1 MELRIPK
8 RKAPISHGKKEKV
21 PGTKSRALRFILLL
35 GMVSLLGDI
44 VYEGTRGV
52 IGPFLAS
59 LGASAAV
66 VGAAS
71 GLGEFLGYGLRPLSG
86 YLSDRWGGYWPLT
99 FLGYLALLSL
109 PFLCLAG
116 SWELAVLLLLVER
129 MGKAVRTPPR
139 DAMLSHA
146 ASRVGRG
153 WGFAL
158 HEALDQVG
166 AVIGPLLIAFLFS
179 LRGYRGTFSFLFLP
193 TFLLLVFLLLSWR
206 LYPHPSKLER
216 EEGRGE
222 SKESFRLYLLFVVF
236 STCGFLTFPLLA
248 YHLTSPFSEA
258 EVPLLYA
265 LAMGTDALF
274 ALWAGKTYDR
284 RGLSS
289 LLLVPLLSLP
299 IAPLVFLWGGRMA
312 GLLGVVFWGAAMG
325 MQETVMRAAVGEM
338 VPSRRRGTAYGLFS
352 SLYGLSGFAGNAL
365 MGLLYSSPN
374 LLVTFS
380 VTAELLSLPFLLL
393 MVRR

>member
-1 MELRIPK
+1 MELRTPK
-8 RKAPISHGKKEKV
+8 RKAPISRGKKEKV
-21 PGTKSRALRFILLL
+21 PGTKNRALRFILLL

-222 SKESFRLYLLFVVF
+222 SEESFRLYLLFVVF

-248 YHLTSPFSEA
+248 YH
-258 EVPLLYA
+258 
-265 LAMGTDALF
+265 
-274 ALWAGKTYDR
+274 
-284 RGLSS
+284 
-289 LLLVPLLSLP
+289 
-299 IAPLVFLWGGRMA
+299 
-312 GLLGVVFWGAAMG
+312 
-325 MQETVMRAAVGEM
+325 
-338 VPSRRRGTAYGLFS
+338 
-352 SLYGLSGFAGNAL
+352 
-365 MGLLYSSPN
+365 
-374 LLVTFS
+374 
-380 VTAELLSLPFLLL
+380 
-393 MVRR
+393 

>member
-1 MELRIPK
+1 MPG
-8 RKAPISHGKKEKV
+8 AKE
-21 PGTKSRALRFILLL
+21 RALRFILLL
-35 GMVSLLGDI
+35 GVVSLLGDI
-44 VYEGTRGV
+44 VYEGVRGV
-52 IGPFLAS
+52 AGPFLAS

-99 FLGYLALLSL
+99 LAGYLALLSL
-109 PFLCLAG
+109 PFLFLVG

-129 MGKAVRTPPR
+129 MGKAVRTPSR

-166 AVIGPLLIAFLFS
+166 AVIGPLLLALLLS
-179 LRGYRGTFSFLFLP
+179 LRSYREAFSFLFLP
-193 TFLLLVFLLLSWR
+193 ASLLLVFLLLSWR
-206 LYPHPSKLER
+206 LYPHPSRLER
-216 EEGRGE
+216 ERGREEVKEG
-222 SKESFRLYLLFVVF
+222 FRLYLLFVIL

-248 YHLTSPFSEA
+248 YRLTSSFSEA

-265 LAMGTDALF
+265 LAMGTDALL
-274 ALWAGKTYDR
+274 ALWAGRTYDR

-289 LLLVPLLSLP
+289 LLLIPLLSLP
-299 IAPLVFLWGGRMA
+299 ITPLTFLWGGRGA
-312 GLLGVVFWGAAMG
+312 CLLGVLFWGAAMG
-325 MQETVMRAAVGEM
+325 TQETVMRAAVGEM
-338 VPSRRRGTAYGLFS
+338 VPSGKRGTAYGLFS

-365 MGLLYSSPN
+365 MGLLYPSPL
-374 LLVTFS
+374 LLVSFS
-380 VTAELLSLPFLLL
+380 VTAELLSLPFLLRL
-393 MVRR
+393 VRR

>member
-1 MELRIPK
+1 MP
-8 RKAPISHGKKEKV
+8 EK
-21 PGTKSRALRFILLL
+21 RALRFILLL
-35 GMVSLLGDI
+35 GVVSLLGDV
-44 VYEGTRGV
+44 VYEGVRGV
-52 IGPFLAS
+52 AGPFLAS

-86 YLSDRWGGYWPLT
+86 HLSDRRGGYWPLT

-109 PFLCLAG
+109 PLLCLAG

-153 WGFAL
+153 WGFGL

-166 AVIGPLLIAFLFS
+166 AVAGPLLLASLLS
-179 LRGYRGTFSFLFLP
+179 LRGYRGAFSLLFLP
-193 TFLLLVFLLLSWR
+193 TLLLLTLLLLAWR
-206 LYPHPSKLER
+206 LYPSPSSLEVRRR
-216 EEGRGE
+216 EVTRRG
-222 SKESFRLYLLFVVF
+222 FRTYLLFVSL
-236 STCGFLTFPLLA
+236 STLGFLTFPLLA
-248 YHLTSPFSEA
+248 YRLTSSFSDA

-265 LAMGTDALF
+265 LAMGTDALL
-274 ALWAGKTYDR
+274 ALWAGRAYDR

-299 IAPLVFLWGGRMA
+299 IAPLAFTLGGRA
-312 GLLGVVFWGAAMG
+312 GGLLSAVLWGAAMG
-325 MQETVMRAAVGEM
+325 TQETVMRAAVGEM
-338 VPSRRRGTAYGLFS
+338 VPSGKRGTGYGLFS

-365 MGLLYSSPN
+365 MGLLYPSPGA
-374 LLVTFS
+374 LVAFS
-380 VTAELLSLPFLLL
+380 VSAELLSLPVLLRL
-393 MVRR
+393 VRG